1 MQRLIIDITFGSIVE
16 FIIAISITLII
27 TTSISTSY
35 VLKLKEYTIQLQNH
49 RLKMD
54 DEHVNKRWSE
64 EA

>member
-1 MQRLIIDITFGSIVE
+1 MQRLIIDITFGRIVE
-16 FIIAISITLII
+16 FLIAISITLII

-49 RLKMD
+49 RFKMD
-54 DEHVNKRWSE
+54 DVHVNKRCRE